1 MDIFES
7 VNRVSG
13 AEIASKLSLERA
25 KDGKSYVCPICNHG
39 AGGDGIRQ
47 KEFKGKLIWH
57 CYGRCG
63 KHMSNVDLIAEVEGI
78 SPDDKAEL
86 AKKLEELF
94 PEYSNVN
101 FSFSREKNSARTAWT
116 AESKAALRF
125 ESKGEVEVDA
135 QKNPADEPE
144 TRNFSKLYEM
154 CRKKYSLKE
163 FVDSC
168 GGAWRGLTY
177 ETLHEAGCMF
187 NPEYMV
193 ATDKKAPVV
202 IVPYD
207 DELCYWRRVDEVPE
221 GEEKCGV
228 PKKVKRKLYV
238 AEPISLKL
246 PNIIVESELDAL
258 SVKQVLGKNDIG
270 IVATGSAG
278 FVQMTVSELEKKFG
292 GYDRKPS
299 FIIMYD
305 NDKTGEDKGK
315 LLAKELRT
323 AGYPAELS
331 FFSDDM
337 TGDYDRFDSSG
348 NTKRITYP
356 KVDANDLLQKGK
368 AELFGRLID
377 VLDQTEWKLQNQYEA
392 MQTAKA
398 KAAEAER
405 IVEVEKSGMKI
416 FSFTEYFKADFFRDI
431 ELTAKY
437 SSRKTGFENIDEA
450 QIFLPGL
457 YVLGALPASGKT
469 TFAWQLLNQ
478 LADKG
483 DLCIYCSYE
492 MSKTELFTKSIVR
505 ELYKNNPRLS
515 ERLNLTSANIRRGAC
530 RSSKELIAQAAT
542 FTQSETNLKIIES
555 SNMNIIELIEGLKP
569 FVADVD
575 KPPTIC
581 IDYLQII
588 PIRANKNSSTKEKI
602 DDIVLR
608 LKDFQRETNSTLIVI
623 SSFNRENYWEEVSFK
638 AFKESGAIEYSA
650 DSIWA
655 LQNYGVDDNGRTDKE
670 EMIKMSRETVRK
682 MKFSCLKNRNGSAY
696 DCMFRY
702 FAAYDYFEPYEDKG
716 KADRPK
722 IGH

>member
-7 VNRVSG
+7 VNLVSE
-13 AEIASKLSLERA
+13 AEIALKLGLEQA
-25 KDGKSYVCPICNHG
+25 KDGKSYVCPICDHG
-39 AGGDGIRQ
+39 KGGDGIRQ

-94 PEYSNVN
+94 PEYSNSN
-101 FSFSREKNSARTAWT
+101 FSFSREKQSARKAWT
-116 AESKAALRF
+116 AEQRAALSF
-125 ESKGEVEVDA
+125 ESKGAVEVEEKKSAV
-135 QKNPADEPE
+135 EPE
-144 TRNFSKLYEM
+144 SRNFSKLYEM
-154 CRKKYSLKE
+154 CRKKYSLKK

-168 GGAWRGLTY
+168 EGAWRGLTY
-177 ETLHEAGCMF
+177 ETLAEAGCMY
-187 NPEYMV
+187 NPEYMIAEGV
-193 ATDKKAPVV
+193 KRPCLL
-202 IVPYD
+202 VPYD
-207 DELCYWRRVDEVPE
+207 DELYYFRRVDEVSE

-238 AEPISLKL
+238 AEPISTKL

-258 SVKQVLGKNDIG
+258 SVKQVLGKSDIG
-270 IVATGSAG
+270 IVATGSAN
-278 FVQMTVSELEKKFG
+278 FVQMTVSEIEKKFG
-292 GYDRKPS
+292 DYDKKPS
-299 FIIMYD
+299 FIIMFD
-305 NDKTGEDKGK
+305 NDGTGEEKGK
-315 LLAKELRT
+315 LLAKELRSL
-323 AGYPAELS
+323 GYPAESS

-337 TGDYDRFDSSG
+337 KGTYDISDSSG

-356 KVDANDLLQKGK
+356 KVDANGLLQKGK
-368 AELFGRLID
+368 GELLGRLVD
-377 VLDQTEWKLQNQYEA
+377 VLDRTEWKLQEQYEA

-398 KAAEAER
+398 KAAEAEL
-405 IVEVEKSGMKI
+405 VAQAEKGGMKI
-416 FSFTEYFKADFFRDI
+416 FSFTEYFAAEFFRDI

-437 SSRKTGFENIDEA
+437 SSRKTGFENIDAA

-478 LADKG
+478 LADNG
-483 DLCIYCSYE
+483 EPCIYCSYE

-515 ERLNLTSANIRRGAC
+515 ERLNLTSANVRRGAC
-530 RSSKELIAQAAT
+530 RGSKELIAQAAS
-542 FTQSETNLKIIES
+542 FTQSGTNLKVIES
-555 SNMNIIELIEGLKP
+555 SNMSITELIEGLKP
-569 FVADVD
+569 FVVVVD
-575 KPPTIC
+575 KSPTIC

-588 PIRANKNSSTKEKI
+588 PSKSSKNSSTKEKI
-602 DDIVLR
+602 DDVILR
-608 LKDFQRETNSTLIVI
+608 LKDFQRETNSTLIII
-623 SSFNRENYWEEVSFK
+623 SSFNRENYWEDVSFK

-655 LQNYGVDDNGRTDKE
+655 LQNYGVTDDGRVDKE
-670 EMIKMSRETVRK
+670 EIIKMSRERVRK
-682 MKFSCLKNRNGSAY
+682 IKFSCLKNRNGSAY

-702 FAAYDYFEPYEDKG
+702 YAAYDYFEPYEEKG
-716 KADRPK
+716 NDERPK